1 MNNAAEKKGADRL
14 DTRSTDALHWAECF
28 CEQIGADKD
37 MVDDLMPWFANYWA
51 AVNDPL
57 QNKIDLLRNELEIA
71 HGKSLAVSE
80 SFAHLESTTYP
91 RDLVDQ
97 LIDECLL
104 RNESDIED
112 EHGTVCIICGEQS
125 GSIDL
130 AEFTHASDCPIAQL
144 QGDSH
149 ETS

>member
-1 MNNAAEKKGADRL
+1 MNNTAEKKGADRL

-91 RDLVDQ
+91 
-97 LIDECLL
+97 L
-104 RNESDIED
+104 RS
-112 EHGTVCIICGEQS
+112 
-125 GSIDL
+125 
-130 AEFTHASDCPIAQL
+130 
-144 QGDSH
+144 
-149 ETS
+149 

>member
-80 SFAHLESTTYP
+80 SFAHLESTTCP

-97 LIDECLL
+97 LIDAVKDTLETPNPEAPDLVP
-104 RNESDIED
+104 EYDAY
-112 EHGTVCIICGEQS
+112 VS
-125 GSIDL
+125 GL
-130 AEFTHASDCPIAQL
+130 IAQL
-144 QGDSH
+144 QGVK
-149 ETS
+149 E